1 MIHSRS
7 VTALV
12 PIKDHSARVKGKNF
26 REFAGKP
33 LYHHILHTLDRTFAV
48 DEIFINT
55 DSPRV
60 IQEAPSISRKVRVIE
75 RPEELRGDAVSTNR
89 LFEYD
94 LAQTDADIYVQTHA
108 TNPLLRAET
117 VANALKVFVES
128 EEDHDSLFSVNQY
141 QSRFYR
147 SNGMAVNHDPE
158 NLIPTQDLEPVFEE
172 NSCIYVFSKESFSKK
187 QRRIGLRPL
196 MYPTPKVESIDIDD
210 EFTFRLAELLAL
222 YAASSD

>member
-158 NLIPTQDLEPVFEE
+158 NLIPTQVLEPVFEE